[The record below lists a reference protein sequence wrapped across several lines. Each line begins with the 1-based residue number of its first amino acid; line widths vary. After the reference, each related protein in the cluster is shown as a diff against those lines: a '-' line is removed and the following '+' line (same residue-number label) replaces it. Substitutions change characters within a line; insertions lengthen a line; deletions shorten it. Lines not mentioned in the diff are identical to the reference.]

1 MKLALHPLP
10 GADGAANANRPVPLD
25 RPVLFVGRHPDCDVR
40 PAGTA
45 KVSRRHCCVVDASG
59 RLRVRDLGSLNGT
72 FVNDRPVKREAP
84 LAVGDVLRVGDVR
97 FEVARREART
107 VDPAGSGVISVAPSL
122 AAGGDDTEDAGVADS
137 HSDVVPLGL

>member
-10 GADGAANANRPVPLD
+10 GADGAANANPAAPLD
-25 RPVLFVGRHPDCDVR
+25 RPVLFVGRHPECDVQ
-40 PAGTA
+40 PTGTV

-72 FVNDRPVKREAP
+72 YVNDRRVVREAP

-97 FEVARREART
+97 YEVARRAAKAR
-107 VDPAGSGVISVAPSL
+107 DPALSGVISVAPTL
-122 AAGGDDTEDAGVADS
+122 RGGDDTEDAQVADS
-137 HSDVVPLGL
+137 KSDVTPLSL

>member
-10 GADGAANANRPVPLD
+10 GADGAANVNAAVPLD

-40 PAGTA
+40 PAGTV

-72 FVNDRPVKREAP
+72 FVNEKPVKREAP

-97 FEVARREART
+97 YEIARGAAKAKN
-107 VDPAGSGVISVAPSL
+107 PALSGVVSIASSL
-122 AAGGDDTEDAGVADS
+122 RGGEETQDAATADS
-137 HSDVVPLGL
+137 SSDVVPLTL